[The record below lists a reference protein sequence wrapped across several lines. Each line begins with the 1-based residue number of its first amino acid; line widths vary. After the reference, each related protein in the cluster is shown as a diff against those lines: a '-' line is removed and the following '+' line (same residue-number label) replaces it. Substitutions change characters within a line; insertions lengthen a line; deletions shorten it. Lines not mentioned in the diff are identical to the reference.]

1 MKAEERM
8 DWAKNFYS
16 KQAKW
21 LKLPARW
28 AKFSPSDPPGRARRR
43 AAALERLAQPG
54 TKRVLE
60 LGAGS
65 GIVAG
70 AIALLGHTVVAVDI
84 VDESVANARRVAAQL
99 PHGELIVVQG
109 DFYEIE
115 LTDRFDVVC
124 YFDGF
129 GIGSDADQQRLL
141 HRIAGWLKPE
151 GCALVDVYSP
161 WHFATKNGEV
171 YREGNA
177 MCRSDFD
184 ADRSRLLQSIWPVG
198 EDESQAVTQS
208 LRCYSPADFRLLLE
222 GTGLVLQTLEPY
234 ESEDHE
240 KRVPLKQAMLYLTK
254 LVLEG

>member
-1 MKAEERM
+1 ME
-8 DWAKNFYS
+8 WAKDFYS
-16 KQAKW
+16 KQYEW
-21 LKLPARW
+21 LERPARW
-28 AKFSPSDPPGRARRR
+28 AEFSPSAPPGRARRR
-43 AAALERLAQPG
+43 AAAVERLAGPG

-84 VDESVANARRVAAQL
+84 VDAAVANARRVAAQV
-99 PHGELIVVQG
+99 PNGELIVVQG

-129 GIGSDADQQRLL
+129 GTGSDADQRRLL
-141 HRIAGWLKPE
+141 HRIVGWLKPE
-151 GCALVDVYSP
+151 GCALIDIYSP
-161 WHFATKNGEV
+161 WYFANKHGEA

-177 MCRSDFD
+177 MGRSDFD
-184 ADRSRLLQSIWPVG
+184 PDGCRLLQSIWPVG

-208 LRCYSPADFRLLLE
+208 LRCYSPADLRLLLE
-222 GTGLVLQTLEPY
+222 GTRLALHTIEPY
-234 ESEDHE
+234 ESGDHE
-240 KRVPLKQAMLYLTK
+240 KRVPLAQAMLYLTK
-254 LVLEG
+254 LVPEG